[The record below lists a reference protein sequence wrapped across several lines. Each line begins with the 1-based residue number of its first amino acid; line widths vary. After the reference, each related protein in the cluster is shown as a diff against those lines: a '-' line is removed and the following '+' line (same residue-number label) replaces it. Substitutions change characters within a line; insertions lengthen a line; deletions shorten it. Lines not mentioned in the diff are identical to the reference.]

1 MHLTSFSATDNP
13 GLADAVSFVL
23 TGEFGDVLDQQLET
37 SPTADNDA
45 PVIPSRPLI
54 SLLDAPLQTPSED
67 SGTPLLEIEG
77 LTIYTPGYALT
88 LIHDLNLTVAAGDH
102 LLIMGPSGSGKTSF
116 LRAIAGLW
124 RAGEG
129 VIRRHVIQSSP
140 IVGTGQVDRVTSS
153 NGAST
158 ASGKPGA
165 DNGSSANGGLRE
177 QLSERPVV
185 EMDAPLVIGEDGRA
199 LSPVDSGAPS
209 IGFARA
215 NDGPG
220 QVLDALGQIPDAS
233 DGALDS
239 DGEVSESG
247 GDDSWGSVM
256 FLPQRPYMVLGTLRQ
271 QLLYPTWSQELEEGK
286 EDDGEETGGVNAL

>member
-1 MHLTSFSATDNP
+1 VVS
-13 GLADAVSFVL
+13 SFV

-37 SPTADNDA
+37 SPSADNDA

-54 SLLDAPLQTPSED
+54 ALLDAPLQTPSED

-77 LTIYTPGYALT
+77 LTIYTPCYALT

-102 LLIMGPSGSGKTSF
+102 LLIMGPSGSGKTSL

-129 VIRRHVIQSSP
+129 VIRRHVVQSSP

-153 NGAST
+153 NGASP
-158 ASGKPGA
+158 ASGTPGA

-185 EMDAPLVIGEDGRA
+185 EMDAPLVIGEDGKA
-199 LSPVDSGAPS
+199 LSQVDYGAPS

-215 NDGPG
+215 NDAPG
-220 QVLDALGQIPDAS
+220 QNSDAPGQNSDSS

-239 DGEVSESG
+239 DGGMSENG
-247 GDDSWGSVM
+247 HDDSWSSVM

-271 QLLYPTWSQELEEGK
+271 QLLYPTWSQELEDGK
-286 EDDGEETGGVNAL
+286 ADDGEEKGGV